1 MKNIIAILGLTLLF
15 AFSVNAT
22 APFDGVLIAL
32 DAGHGNGATG
42 AVHAKYDLA
51 EADVNQDVVLA
62 LQQKLSDA
70 GAIVVLTDR
79 VSSRRQRVNSALDKC
94 KQSSL
99 NRKCDILVSVH
110 HNGNG
115 DPTHDGTLAI
125 YNEKKDIPL
134 AVALHDALV
143 RPLPLGLGLS
153 DEGYLSGGYGITVYG
168 NLISAVSEAYYITND
183 CEAELYLFGATQTS
197 SCDKTLYP
205 DGEKGDRVE
214 QEAQTLFDGI
224 ENYFVANPVG
234 EDDGGNGNKGNNGKG
249 KNK

>member
-1 MKNIIAILGLTLLF
+1 MKTTIAIFGLALMLVLPV
-15 AFSVNAT
+15 SAT
-22 APFDGVLIAL
+22 THLSGKLVAL
-32 DAGHGNGATG
+32 DAGHGVSTG
-42 AVHAKYDLA
+42 AVNTKYNLSEA
-51 EADVNQDVVLA
+51 EVNQAVVMVLK
-62 LQQKLSDA
+62 QKLADT
-70 GAIVVLTDR
+70 GVTVVLTDR

-94 KQSSL
+94 KAEE

-110 HNGNG
+110 HNGNT

-183 CEAELYLFGATQTS
+183 CEAELYKFGTTKTA
-197 SCDKTLYP
+197 SCDKILYP
-205 DGEKGDRVE
+205 DGDRVE
-214 QEAQTLFDGI
+214 QEAQILFDGI
-224 ENYFVANPVG
+224 ANYFAVNTG
-234 EDDGGNGNKGNNGKG
+234 DDDDDDGNGNKGGNGKG
-249 KNK
+249 RNK